1 MVETS
6 RDWSKKFPFALWAYR
21 TSFCTSTGTTPYFLV
36 YGMEAVLPIK
46 IEIGSLRVTLEQQI
60 LEADWAQA
68 RLDQLNLLD
77 ERRLE
82 QQTMSVLTRG
92 RWYALLRSGL
102 NPNHH
107 E

>member
-6 RDWSKKFPFALWAYR
+6 RDWLKKFPFALWVYR
-21 TSFCTSTGTTPYFLV
+21 TSFCTSTGATPYFLV

-46 IEIGSLRVTLEQQI
+46 IEIGSLRVALEQQI

-107 E
+107 G